1 MTAASLAANAAIP
14 AGLRRRQAFDA
25 STAVGHAAGVI
36 YVAPDGDV
44 LLLRRSPAEENFGGH
59 WALPGGGVDNGET
72 PEVGAARESREEIGV
87 EVDPKRFK
95 VFDQTMTPT
104 GKAFHTFAMPV
115 EKKFWPKINDEHVGA
130 GWFPL
135 SELPRPIHPAV
146 EKSLQTKL
154 GINADMTP
162 EDWAGLRDGFL
173 KWTAEEETEGAH
185 DDVLA
190 TDPPV
195 SEAQR
200 RAMWAAAKGKSTLGI
215 PQEVG
220 KEFVGDSALRIAM
233 DRDSVREKR
242 RDGQLVVHRAHITK
256 ANVCPY
262 RGSEIPG
269 WQALGLEEN
278 KVYNLLRDPDELAKG
293 AKTLNGVQLL
303 RKHVPVTASDH
314 QPYDTVGSLGTDAE
328 IVDVDGE
335 IFLDNSLFVN
345 ALDAIEGIE
354 SGRQKELSA
363 GYHYKPDM
371 TAGKF
376 NGTAYDGIMREIC
389 FNHVAL
395 VEDGR
400 AGPDVVVGDSALNFE
415 HQWAALE
422 YELSRI

>member
-1 MTAASLAANAAIP
+1 MTAALAPNAAIP
-14 AGLRRRQAFDA
+14 LGLRRRQAFDA

-146 EKSLQTKL
+146 EKSLQTRL

-173 KWTAEEETEGAH
+173 KWTAEEEAEGAH

-233 DRDSVREKR
+233 DRASVRTTD
-242 RDGQLVVHRAHITK
+242 RDGHLHVAE
-256 ANVCPY
+256 ANVCKACVSPY
-262 RGSEIPG
+262 RGSEIPN
-269 WQALGLEEN
+269 WQHLGLEPDR
-278 KVYNLLRDPDELAKG
+278 VYQMLRPPEELEKAATSINGKPLLRVHKPTSAD
-293 AKTLNGVQLL
+293 
-303 RKHVPVTASDH
+303 DH
-314 QPYDTVGSLGTDAE
+314 QSQHVAGAVGTQARWEHPFIKNGLT
-328 IVDVDGE
+328 IWDGR
-335 IFLDNSLFVN
+335 D
-345 ALDAIEGIE
+345 IEGIE
-354 SGRQKELSA
+354 SKRKYELSPGYRYRAVMQPGTYEGDHFDGKMVDIAFNHLCLVEEGRQ
-363 GYHYKPDM
+363 GD
-371 TAGKF
+371 
-376 NGTAYDGIMREIC
+376 
-389 FNHVAL
+389 
-395 VEDGR
+395 
-400 AGPDVVVGDSALNFE
+400 DVVIGDSALNFDVE
-415 HQWAALE
+415 WSELEDAL
-422 YELSRI
+422 LSLGV